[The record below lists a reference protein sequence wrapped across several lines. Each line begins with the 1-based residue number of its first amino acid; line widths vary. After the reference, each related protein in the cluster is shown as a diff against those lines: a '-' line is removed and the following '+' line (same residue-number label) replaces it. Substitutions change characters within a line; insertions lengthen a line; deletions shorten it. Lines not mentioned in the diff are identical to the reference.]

1 MVNNLT
7 QKIQNLSIKEQ
18 LEFLAKEFKDRIA
31 FSISFGQE
39 DQVLTDIIFKNNISI
54 EVFTLDTGRIFEET
68 YKVWNI
74 TNKKYNKKITAY
86 FPDKDEVEKMVKEKG
101 IYSFYDSIEN
111 RKECCNIRKV
121 YPLTRALKNV
131 DLWITGLRAEQSVTR
146 TDLALLEENKTFNVI
161 KFNPLTK
168 WTLQNV
174 LDYLKVNNV
183 PYNELH
189 DKGFLSIGCA
199 PCTRAVKEGEDIRAG
214 RWWWESKDKKECG
227 LHIDSNLETRNS
239 KITSKKI
246 NI

>member
-1 MVNNLT
+1 MIEKLT
-7 QKIQNLSIKEQ
+7 RQISNKTIKEQ

-31 FSISFGQE
+31 FSTSFGQE
-39 DQVLTDIIFKNNISI
+39 DQLITDIIFKNNIPI
-54 EVFTLDTGRIFEET
+54 EVFTLDTGRMFEET

-74 TNKKYNKKITAY
+74 TNKKYNKKITAF

-101 IYSFYDSIEN
+101 IYSFYDSIDN

-121 YPLTRALKNV
+121 FPLTRALKNI
-131 DLWITGLRAEQSVTR
+131 DLWVTGLRAEQSITR
-146 TDLALLEENKTFNVI
+146 TELALLEENKTFDVI
-161 KFNPLTK
+161 KFNPLTNL
-168 WTLQNV
+168 TLQDV
-174 LDYLKVNNV
+174 LDYLKENNV

-227 LHIDSNLETRNS
+227 LHVEQSEDVKVKIENLKFE
-239 KITSKKI
+239 
-246 NI
+246 